1 MSSAESIHAFYGPSS
16 PWAYMGAERLY
27 ALADRC
33 GVPLVLRPIRV
44 IQENGGIPLRTRPQ
58 PRQDYHAVEL
68 DRWSKHLGI
77 KLNLVPKFYP
87 CRTIEVAAGV
97 VIAAQR
103 DGLDARAFS
112 FAMQRALWTE
122 DRDIADLDTL
132 RSIAAETLGTAG
144 PDLVSEPLP
153 PDVQEIW
160 DGNLAEAQ
168 RIGIFG
174 TPTYVYG
181 GELFWGQDRL
191 TFLERAI
198 TGAQG

>member
-1 MSSAESIHAFYGPSS
+1 
-16 PWAYMGAERLY
+16 
-27 ALADRC
+27 
-33 GVPLVLRPIRV
+33 
-44 IQENGGIPLRTRPQ
+44 
-58 PRQDYHAVEL
+58 
-68 DRWSKHLGI
+68 
-77 KLNLVPKFYP
+77 
-87 CRTIEVAAGV
+87 
-97 VIAAQR
+97 
-103 DGLDARAFS
+103 
-112 FAMQRALWTE
+112 MQRALWTE
-122 DRDIADLDTL
+122 DRDIADPDTL

-174 TPTYVYG
+174 TPTYVYC